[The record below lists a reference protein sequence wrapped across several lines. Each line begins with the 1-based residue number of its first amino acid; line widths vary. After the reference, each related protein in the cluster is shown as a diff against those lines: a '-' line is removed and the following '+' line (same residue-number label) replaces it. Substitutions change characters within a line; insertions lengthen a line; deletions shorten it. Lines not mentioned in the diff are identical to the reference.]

1 MAASTPDL
9 PPEDRE
15 RVDRLAERLGFAF
28 TDRARALAA
37 LTHKSFVNEHRDVSG
52 EDNERLEFLGDAV
65 IDLLASAHLVARF
78 PAAREGEL
86 SKLRAAVVDE
96 TGLAAIGRTLGLG
109 ELLRLGRGEEIT
121 GGREKASLLA
131 DATEAVI
138 AAVFLDG
145 GLAAA
150 QGVVARFL
158 DEAYARGVDGSL
170 DRDYKTQLQ
179 EVGQARHRSSP
190 RYRVVGES
198 GPDHAKVFEIE
209 VEVRGVALGR
219 GTGRSKKDAEQ
230 GAARA
235 ALAALAAGTV
245 VVPSSPP
252 GASPVAGPPG
262 PRTATPPAP
271 PAGPPVE
278 PPSLAEP
285 AREPVAAGQG
295 ESAAPRVAPP
305 VGPTPGGTP
314 EAAPEDEPARRA
326 PRSRKGPG
334 ARKDRPARK
343 GVGASSRNAPGQG
356 AQNRSPKAKTPR
368 KKGTPRTRKI
378 AEPRGRR

>member
-15 RVDRLAERLGFAF
+15 RVDRLSERLGFAF
-28 TDRARALAA
+28 SDRARALAA

-65 IDLLASAHLVARF
+65 IDLLASTHLVARF

-109 ELLRLGRGEEIT
+109 ELLRLGRGEEMT

-158 DEAYARGVDGSL
+158 EDAYARGAEGSL

-245 VVPSSPP
+245 VIPSPAPVLPP
-252 GASPVAGPPG
+252 AAAGADA
-262 PRTATPPAP
+262 RAAATPTPAVP
-271 PAGPPVE
+271 EAPPKPGHGSVPAGQGETTAPHEASPAGPPA
-278 PPSLAEP
+278 L
-285 AREPVAAGQG
+285 
-295 ESAAPRVAPP
+295 
-305 VGPTPGGTP
+305 
-314 EAAPEDEPARRA
+314 AAPEPSPEPEAPRPA
-326 PRSRKGPG
+326 PRSRKSPG
-334 ARKDRPARK
+334 TRKQHPARK
-343 GVGASSRNAPGQG
+343 GAGASGRSSPGKGAPH
-356 AQNRSPKAKTPR
+356 RSPKPKTPR
-368 KKGTPRTRKI
+368 KKGAPRARKI

>member
-1 MAASTPDL
+1 VADSTPDL

-28 TDRARALAA
+28 SDRARALAA

-65 IDLLASAHLVARF
+65 IDLLASVHLVERF

-96 TGLAAIGRTLGLG
+96 TGLAAIGRALGLG

-158 DEAYARGVDGSL
+158 DEAYARGVEGSL

-198 GPDHAKVFEIE
+198 GPDHAKIFEIE

-245 VVPSSPP
+245 VVPLPAPASSPP
-252 GASPVAGPPG
+252 AAPPDPRPASPPAQVA
-262 PRTATPPAP
+262 PAP
-271 PAGPPVE
+271 PPLEPGREAVAAVGGHVAAPDLAPPTGPSAVAAPLPV
-278 PPSLAEP
+278 AEP
-285 AREPVAAGQG
+285 EQAQRPAGKA
-295 ESAAPRVAPP
+295 S
-305 VGPTPGGTP
+305 
-314 EAAPEDEPARRA
+314 
-326 PRSRKGPG
+326 RSRKSPG
-334 ARKDRPARK
+334 TRKERPARK
-343 GVGASSRNAPGQG
+343 GAPH
-356 AQNRSPKAKTPR
+356 RSPKAKTPR
-368 KKGTPRTRKI
+368 KKGAPRARKI